1 LSRAIEASK
10 TRAVVGQDT
19 VETVVRHQLA
29 QALGGRRGMLEAAV
43 PTLGFTLTY
52 LPTRELELALGVGL
66 SAAVLLLAIRLV
78 QRSSPQFVLNSIV
91 GIAIAAVFALRSG
104 KAEDVFLPGILW
116 NAGTAALMILSI
128 ITRWPM
134 IGLMIGS
141 VTGDPTGWRQDP
153 SVVRLCTRLTWL
165 LVLPNLLRVAVQY
178 PLYLAGEVGWLGATK
193 LALGWPLQVGALAAM
208 VWLLA
213 RGHTPLAAS
222 AEVTAERLGGEH
234 PGPHLHP
241 LHEHPDHEHPHH
253 EHQDGGR

>member
-1 LSRAIEASK
+1 LSGTVGTTKRQV
-10 TRAVVGQDT
+10 TVGQDT

-29 QALGGRRGMLEAAV
+29 EALGGRRGMLEAAV

-66 SAAVLLLAIRLV
+66 TAAVVLLGIRLV

-91 GIAIAAVFALRSG
+91 GIGIAAVFALRSG

-116 NAGTAALMILSI
+116 NAATASLMILSI
-128 ITRWPM
+128 VTRWPLV
-134 IGLMIGS
+134 GFMIGS
-141 VTGDPTGWRQDP
+141 VTGDPTGWRRDP
-153 SVVRLCTRLTWL
+153 AVVRLCTRLTWL
-165 LVLPNLLRVAVQY
+165 LVLPNLVRLSVQY

-222 AEVTAERLGGEH
+222 PEVTAERLGGDH

-241 LHEHPDHEHPHH
+241 HHGHEAHEHEDAKPE
-253 EHQDGGR
+253 

>member
-1 LSRAIEASK
+1 
-10 TRAVVGQDT
+10 
-19 VETVVRHQLA
+19 
-29 QALGGRRGMLEAAV
+29 MLEAAV

-91 GIAIAAVFALRSG
+91 GIAIAAAFALRS
-104 KAEDVFLPGILW
+104 
-116 NAGTAALMILSI
+116 
-128 ITRWPM
+128 
-134 IGLMIGS
+134 
-141 VTGDPTGWRQDP
+141 
-153 SVVRLCTRLTWL
+153 
-165 LVLPNLLRVAVQY
+165 
-178 PLYLAGEVGWLGATK
+178 VGWLGATK